1 MDFLLLVSSQYR
13 GRSLTL
19 DDACAHCVDRIQ
31 IGVADG
37 GLARVS
43 PDETI
48 VYRGGT

>member
-19 DDACAHCVDRIQ
+19 DDACAHCVDRIR
-31 IGVADG
+31 IEVEDG
-37 GLARVS
+37 KLSHLS
-43 PDETI
+43 PEETI